1 MSPSVTQKS
10 TNEEVDYEY
19 TSKQDVAVNDNS
31 GLDLNEDQRTELT
44 RLMSMH
50 RDVTERTKELEG
62 ERLSLKTQILEI
74 TNGQSVKIDNWR
86 TWTVPIVQKR
96 MFTKKQ
102 FTELY
107 GGEWVKSHTNVPAED
122 EEKVRFYVKYAF
134 KN

>member
-96 MFTKKQ
+96 MFTKK
-102 FTELY
+102 
-107 GGEWVKSHTNVPAED
+107 
-122 EEKVRFYVKYAF
+122 
-134 KN
+134 